1 MRIRVSAALLA
12 LLAGMVLASP
22 AWAVKRIYSYDSA
35 NRLTEQMTEAGLTFV
50 FDRTLMSTRV
60 KEIIETNDVGH
71 AEVRPAGQSVLG
83 PGGLAALIGAD
94 ARERDL
100 YEILPDGDGRALIS
114 ALCPGA
120 DRAWLAFGPLRPEQ
134 PLRIHALGHDPATGR
149 SRKCI
154 TLDYSYHGQWA
165 LAPPELLQPDRS
177 DRFNDTPANHRY

>member
-1 MRIRVSAALLA
+1 MRQRLSTAFTALMA
-12 LLAGMVLASP
+12 VAVLAGP

-35 NRLTEQMTEAGLTFV
+35 NRLTEQMTETGLTFV

-71 AEVRPAGQSVLG
+71 ADVRPVGQSVLG
-83 PGGLAALIGAD
+83 PGGLAALIGSG

-120 DRAWLAFGPLRPEQ
+120 DRAWLAFGPLRVDQ
-134 PLRIHALGHDPATGR
+134 PLRVHALGHDPATGQ

-165 LAPPELLQPDRS
+165 LAPPDVPQPDRS